1 MHMMYRQIVKP
12 FFDITCALVLLIM
25 ALPVM
30 LIVAILIRLDSS
42 GPVIF
47 MQERLG
53 LNYRVFRLYKFRTMT
68 HTQNRVK
75 KQTFADDPEITRI
88 GKFLRRS
95 KLDELPQ
102 LFNIVNG
109 DMSFVGPRPSL
120 PDLQNRFDEN
130 GRERVKVKPG
140 LSSLAAVSGGIFLT
154 WPERWVY
161 DRFYVENQSLWMDLR
176 IIGKTVFVVLFGEK
190 HFLKK
195 PAEQEARQSE
205 G

>member
-1 MHMMYRQIVKP
+1 MMYRQIVKP

-195 PAEQEARQSE
+195 PAEQEVRQSE

>member
-1 MHMMYRQIVKP
+1 MMYRQIVKP

-75 KQTFADDPEITRI
+75 KQTFADDPEITGI